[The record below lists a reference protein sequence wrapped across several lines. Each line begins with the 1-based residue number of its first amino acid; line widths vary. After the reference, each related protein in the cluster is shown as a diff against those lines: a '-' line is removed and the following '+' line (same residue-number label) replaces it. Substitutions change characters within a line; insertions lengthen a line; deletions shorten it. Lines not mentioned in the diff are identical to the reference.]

1 MCEAVE
7 PVADSKFTADCVLF
21 VMTGSSAIEGA
32 CGKGGDR
39 AGDFEGDGSALLNGG
54 IKSGVVRPALVWSSS
69 FFY

>member
-1 MCEAVE
+1 MKPSNQWPTRNSPLTV
-7 PVADSKFTADCVLF
+7 FF

-54 IKSGVVRPALVWSSS
+54 IKSGVVGPALVWPSG